1 MISTPQKCPSC
12 QTTFQPEVG
21 QASHCPNCQT
31 SQFHVAVATRDK
43 WRMCPHCNVLFQAP
57 PAKIVSCPGCQT
69 NQIHADK
76 EGFVKWERTV
86 ADDKLRRRLSQDDR
100 TFQYTPRTHQTFFQR
115 LLSHWKRYRIAFEK
129 LCITFW
135 PVDLFTFTQEERRAL
150 RLAARDSFTFTKL
163 NDPRIAKWLSHRGGQ
178 RALTNLQTIQPE
190 IAKILVN
197 TSDSLRLNAIQY
209 LDNPLASTLAS
220 HRGRTLYLDNLH
232 HIDIDV
238 LEALARH
245 TGRGLSLGGLAS
257 LSIQEALVLSNYR
270 GRLSLNGLTNP
281 NSATLAA
288 LMQHPGKSMSFGSLK
303 SLSYPQAQQFATYKG
318 DLYLQGLRDIPHEAN
333 SELDH
338 FEGKIVLMHH
348 ERHPI
353 AHRVTENRHSEKIMT
368 RVRLCIAI
376 ATCIAILCLLLAFV
390 LRKS

>member
-1 MISTPQKCPSC
+1 
-12 QTTFQPEVG
+12 
-21 QASHCPNCQT
+21 
-31 SQFHVAVATRDK
+31 
-43 WRMCPHCNVLFQAP
+43 MCPHCNVLFQAP
-57 PAKIVSCPGCQT
+57 PAQIVSCPGCQT

-76 EGFVKWERTV
+76 GSFVKWERTS
-86 ADDKLRRRLSQDDR
+86 ADDKERKRLSQYDR
-100 TFQYTPRTHQTFFQR
+100 PFQYAPRTHQTIFQS
-115 LLSHWKRYRIAFEK
+115 LLTYWNRYRVAFEK
-129 LCITFW
+129 LCVTFW
-135 PVDLFTFTQEERRAL
+135 PVDLFTFTLEERRAL

-178 RALTNLQTIQPE
+178 RALTNLQTIQPK
-190 IAKILVN
+190 IAKILVK

-209 LDNPLASTLAS
+209 LDNPLASTLAV

-238 LEALARH
+238 LEALAGH
-245 TGRGLSLGGLAS
+245 TGRGLSLGGLTS
-257 LSIQEALVLSNYR
+257 LSIQEATVLSNYR

-303 SLSYPQAQQFATYKG
+303 NLSGPQAQQFATYKG
-318 DLYLQGLRDIPHEAN
+318 DLYLRGLREISHEVV

-348 ERHPI
+348 ERHPLKNQI
-353 AHRVTENRHSEKIMT
+353 VAGSYSEGIMT
-368 RVRLCIAI
+368 RVRLSIAI
-376 ATCIAILCLLLAFV
+376 ATCIAILGLVLGFV
-390 LRKS
+390 LKKF